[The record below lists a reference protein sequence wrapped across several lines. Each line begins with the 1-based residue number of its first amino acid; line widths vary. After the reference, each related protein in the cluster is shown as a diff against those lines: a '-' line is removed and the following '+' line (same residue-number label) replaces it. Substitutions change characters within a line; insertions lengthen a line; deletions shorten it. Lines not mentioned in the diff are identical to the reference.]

1 MGFPHLAFRMI
12 FKTLSLPSYLRYL
25 NSKHILC
32 LGKLSAD
39 FLSPGKM
46 SLEEFFLQRTRNT
59 GTVMI
64 PDSLGNLGRVVR
76 LKR

>member
-1 MGFPHLAFRMI
+1 MGFPHLAFRGI
-12 FKTLSLPSYLRYL
+12 FKTLSMPSYLRYL

-39 FLSPGKM
+39 FLSSGKM
-46 SLEEFFLQRTRNT
+46 SLEEFFLQTTHNT
-59 GTVMI
+59 GALII

-76 LKR
+76 LKC